1 MNPIETFGP
10 AWRADNNESAA
21 IAFARSMRIL
31 TPLVCDA
38 VRDAEDAAD
47 VEARLMV
54 SVERLRR
61 ASDAARE
68 AIELPDDDP
77 ASNELIAALAH
88 LVSSHE
94 DENIDHAAIAGVISA
109 ALEMMDTLPD
119 APEIEDSL
127 GLAVKSA
134 LFAPVVRLSHSLE
147 GLGLPDDA
155 VRAEVRVITECAV
168 QLSATL
174 AFQWAKKSG
183 VDDAREKLFITVLPA
198 TLALTEQ
205 AWLESAQSVLPD
217 HRWDPALAPALRYP
231 LLLAAIRKLDMGWA
245 ESAAGLDALM
255 ERLANRLDAGVAW
268 RMRNHWPATFRD
280 RIAAALAS
288 TLEARAITAWGN
300 AADAL
305 TAEVDAMDDETFA
318 AFADGEGA
326 EPMRLERFDRSFQIA
341 SEGSPTLE
349 PPTINA
355 EDVIRRARKKLAF
368 LWGVSD
374 AACQTRLVTP

>member
-1 MNPIETFGP
+1 MNPIESFGP
-10 AWRADNNESAA
+10 AWRADENESAA
-21 IAFARSMRIL
+21 NAFARAVRIL
-31 TPLVCDA
+31 TPLVVDA
-38 VRDAEDAAD
+38 VRDAEEASD
-47 VEARLMV
+47 VESRLMV

-61 ASDAARE
+61 ASDSARE
-68 AIELPDDDP
+68 AIELPDDNP
-77 ASNELIAALAH
+77 AGNELTAALAH
-88 LVSSHE
+88 LVAIHG
-94 DENIDHAAIAGVISA
+94 DENIDQAAIAAVISA

-147 GLGLPDDA
+147 SLGLPDDA
-155 VRAEVRVITECAV
+155 VRAEVRVIAECAV

-198 TLALTEQ
+198 TLSLTEQ
-205 AWLESAQSVLPD
+205 AWLESAQENLPE
-217 HRWDPALAPALRYP
+217 HPWDPALAPARRYP
-231 LLLAAIRKLDMGWA
+231 NLLAAIRELDMGWV
-245 ESAAGLDALM
+245 ESESGLEALM

-268 RMRNHWPATFRD
+268 RMRDHWPAGFRD
-280 RIAAALAS
+280 RMAASLAS
-288 TLEARAITAWGN
+288 TLEARAITAWSS

-305 TAEVDAMDDETFA
+305 TAEVEAMDEETFA
-318 AFADGEGA
+318 RFAEGEGA
-326 EPMRLERFDRSFQIA
+326 EPMRLERFDRAFQLE

-349 PPTINA
+349 PPTVNP

-374 AACQTRLVTP
+374 AACQTRLVSK